1 MTLQQCK
8 YVLTVAQEGS
18 FSKAAK
24 ALYVSQ
30 SGLSESVKALESELG
45 ITIFGR
51 SSNGVTLTDD
61 GAEFLRYATVISAQ
75 DEFIRT
81 RYANDRHDARL
92 DVVTQ
97 HYDFVADVFAGL
109 VRDLEASCYRLSL
122 REKQTYDVIEEVA
135 LGKGDLGV
143 LAIKEES
150 AGILKRYL
158 SEKGLLFTPFLT
170 ARPHVY
176 LRRDHPLV
184 GHEKLSAMQLKGYP
198 FVTYEQGDHN
208 VSFFAEEI
216 ELPPQSRQ
224 IEISDRATLMNLLLA
239 SDGYTLGTGVMPSQ
253 LNGGSIVS
261 IPFECND
268 FYTIGYL
275 RHPDRVLSA
284 PARALICS
292 LGNLAHTERRERG
305 AETCR

>member
-1 MTLQQCK
+1 MTL
-8 YVLTVAQEGS
+8 TA
-18 FSKAAK
+18 
-24 ALYVSQ
+24 
-30 SGLSESVKALESELG
+30 
-45 ITIFGR
+45 
-51 SSNGVTLTDD
+51 D
-61 GAEFLRYATVISAQ
+61 GTEFLRYATALSAQ

-122 REKQTYDVIEEVA
+122 REKQTFEVIEEVA
-135 LGKGDLGV
+135 LGKVDLGV
-143 LAIKEES
+143 LAIKEEG

-184 GHEKLSAMQLKGYP
+184 GHERLTALQLKGYP

-216 ELPPQSRQ
+216 ELPPQNRQ

-239 SDGYTLGTGVMPSQ
+239 SDGYTLGTGVMPSL

-275 RHPDRVLSA
+275 RHPDRVLSD
-284 PARALICS
+284 PARALIRS
-292 LGNLAHTERRERG
+292 LGKLSQPSASTPLD
-305 AETCR
+305 ETSR